1 VEDVLYRHPAV
12 MFAAVVAKP
21 DEKWGETP
29 CAFVEKKPGNESVSE
44 ADLVAYCRETL
55 AHFKCPKT
63 VIFGELP
70 KTTTGKI
77 QKFRLREQAKT
88 LA

>member
-1 VEDVLYRHPAV
+1 MGRDARAPSSRRSPATTTV
-12 MFAAVVAKP
+12 
-21 DEKWGETP
+21 T
-29 CAFVEKKPGNESVSE
+29 E
-44 ADLVAYCRETL
+44 ADLVAFCRENL